1 MTDADMSMVVAT
13 QTAMAE
19 TLSQQA
25 VTLSDISRTLAD
37 QRVDQVRIEER
48 IINILEDNKS
58 RDSEVSQL
66 RGRIQKLDNMVTLNK
81 FALNFYPQI
90 LWLIGGTAAFCI
102 SATVAF
108 MKLMP

>member
-1 MTDADMSMVVAT
+1 MTDADIMLALGA
-13 QTAMAE
+13 QQAMAD
-19 TLSQQA
+19 TLALQA
-25 VTLSDISRTLAD
+25 VTLSDISKTLAD
-37 QRVDQVRIEER
+37 QRVDQGKIEVRI
-48 IINILEDNKS
+48 ITILEDNKS

-66 RGRIQKLDNMVTLNK
+66 RGRIQKLDNMVALNK

>member
-1 MTDADMSMVVAT
+1 MTDTDMSMVVAT
-13 QTAMAE
+13 QMAMAE
-19 TLSQQA
+19 TLTQQA
-25 VTLSDISRTLAD
+25 VTLSDISKTLAD
-37 QRVDQVRIEER
+37 QRVDQGKIEVR

-66 RGRIQKLDNMVTLNK
+66 RGRIQKLDNMVALNK

-90 LWLIGGTAAFCI
+90 LWLMGGTATFCI